1 LVQIDKSSINL
12 TISNSDYYVTP
23 VDIASYNLKIDNIDY
38 KPIIVDTGLFTNK
51 FNDITFILPYFD
63 INQNVIGLNEINK
76 SLSVTVDSMSNKPT
90 LNQILSSDIGL
101 ILDISPFNLNLN
113 EILNL
118 FVYTDQNEFNVN
130 VNNVLH
136 EPTLID
142 RIQYSNSTNQILH
155 NLTLSDKFNL
165 SNKLNDILIKY
176 DSFPATFRNK
186 INELSYIQNSTPV
199 YIDSNLNN
207 LSYEL
212 SKESTI
218 NSNNLN
224 NLSYDISKESST
236 NSNNLK
242 NLLYEL
248 SQERTDYTLSTNN
261 LNYNLSKEVID
272 FDLNT
277 SLIYNYTPEI
287 INYNVNTSLTYLI
300 DPIDTINFRL
310 STSLNNVYTPE
321 ILTFNLKPQIDYT
334 SYNETLNYNLALNDL
349 KYTTLDTFKN
359 VNERIE
365 VSIDIIYN
373 QEKSSIFQSLRGTEL
388 YSTTSDQA
396 TASKI
401 SFVPYDS
408 SSNLTF
414 NSSSLRHYVR
424 QINEVFYM
432 SGSQLTSSRID
443 YQDDIEIIIMGK
455 GSTTTYKDNLDY
467 NIPYKASFSIKN
479 WPHYQYNTSSY
490 WYLPVILNTSTD
502 DIYSSSDIWVTA
514 SFQNGTD
521 VFTDQYGFA
530 IDI

>member
-1 LVQIDKSSINL
+1 
-12 TISNSDYYVTP
+12 
-23 VDIASYNLKIDNIDY
+23 
-38 KPIIVDTGLFTNK
+38 
-51 FNDITFILPYFD
+51 
-63 INQNVIGLNEINK
+63 
-76 SLSVTVDSMSNKPT
+76 M
-90 LNQILSSDIGL
+90 
-101 ILDISPFNLNLN
+101 
-113 EILNL
+113 
-118 FVYTDQNEFNVN
+118 
-130 VNNVLH
+130 
-136 EPTLID
+136 
-142 RIQYSNSTNQILH
+142 
-155 NLTLSDKFNL
+155 
-165 SNKLNDILIKY
+165 
-176 DSFPATFRNK
+176 
-186 INELSYIQNSTPV
+186 
-199 YIDSNLNN
+199 
-207 LSYEL
+207 
-212 SKESTI
+212 
-218 NSNNLN
+218 
-224 NLSYDISKESST
+224 
-236 NSNNLK
+236 
-242 NLLYEL
+242 YEL

-287 INYNVNTSLTYLI
+287 VNYNINTSLTYLI
-300 DPIDTINFRL
+300 DSIDTINFRL
-310 STSLNNVYTPE
+310 SSSLNNVYTPEIIDSRISTTINYAYSPE
-321 ILTFNLKPQIDYT
+321 ILTFNLKPQVDYT
-334 SYNETLNYNLALNDL
+334 SYNEKINYNLTLNDL
-349 KYTTLDTFKN
+349 KYNILDVFKS

-365 VSIDIIYN
+365 LSINTVYTP
-373 QEKSSIFQSLRGTEL
+373 EESFTSHSLTETEL
-388 YSTTSDQA
+388 YFIATDQA

-401 SFVPYDS
+401 TFVPYDS

-479 WPHYQYNTSSY
+479 WPYYQYNTSSY
-490 WYLPVILNTSTD
+490 WYLPVILNASTD